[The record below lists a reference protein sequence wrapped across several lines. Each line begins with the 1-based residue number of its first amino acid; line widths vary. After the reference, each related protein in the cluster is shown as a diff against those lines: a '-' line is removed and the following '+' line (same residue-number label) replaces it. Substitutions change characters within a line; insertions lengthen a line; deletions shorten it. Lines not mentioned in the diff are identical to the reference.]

1 MGVEAGGCR
10 VWWHAATG
18 YLPSMNDRDEPVLP
32 RFTPIAGDP
41 TLELFGQGWT
51 PHQDPARTSD
61 AYQGRHRAPDL

>member
-1 MGVEAGGCR
+1 
-10 VWWHAATG
+10 
-18 YLPSMNDRDEPVLP
+18 MNDRDEPVLP

-51 PHQDPARTSD
+51 PHPDSARTAD